1 MFSFEPIR
9 LAVACETDIGRVRE
23 VNQDSVYAWCSN
35 DEPVEPR
42 GLLVVADGVGGHRAG
57 EVASQLAVSTLVTA
71 LSPMLRGD
79 SVTRPLA
86 SGMMTRLLFNAI
98 NRANEAIL
106 LKAQE
111 NPDELGDMG
120 TTLACALVLGKLAI
134 LGSIGDS
141 RIYRLSGDELTQ
153 LSRDH
158 SLVAELVLAG
168 LLSAEA
174 AAEHPRR
181 NVLTQVLGSRE
192 KINPDLR
199 VINLFVGDRLLV
211 CSDGLWGGLKD
222 TEELAALLSVPGEVE
237 KSVKS
242 LIEQANRNGGQD
254 NIGVAMLD
262 VLPAVIPSKK

>member
-9 LAVACETDIGRVRE
+9 LAVACETHTGRIRE
-23 VNQDSVYAWCSN
+23 INQDMVYAWCSN

-111 NPDELGDMG
+111 NPEELGDMG

-141 RIYRLSGDELTQ
+141 RIYRLSGEGLSQ

-168 LLSAEA
+168 LLSADA

-199 VINLFVGDRLLV
+199 VINLFTGDRLLV
-211 CSDGLWGGLKD
+211 CSDGFWGMIKDADELGRLLGMPGDANASARFLVETANQNGGL
-222 TEELAALLSVPGEVE
+222 
-237 KSVKS
+237 
-242 LIEQANRNGGQD
+242 D
-254 NIGVAMLD
+254 NIGVAVLD
-262 VLPAVIPSKK
+262 VLPAVIPSA